1 MSHIRTYFGVS
12 GEDASKVNDCLEILR
27 LAVLIP
33 CYNEAQTI
41 GKVVRDFRH
50 ALPDAKVYVYDNN
63 SSDDTAMIAAEA
75 GALVRREHLQGKGYV
90 VSRMFSE
97 IDADI
102 YLLCDGDATYDVASA
117 PEMIRCLLRDQL
129 DMVCAS
135 RVDTS
140 VDAYRPGH
148 RFGNLILTGLVA
160 AIFGRQFRDMLTGYR
175 VFSRRFVKSFPVLSS
190 GFEIETQ
197 LTVHAL
203 EMQMRVAEV
212 ATPYFERP
220 PGSLSKLSTY
230 KDGWRILRT
239 IIILVKEERPLAFF
253 SVMFLVLISVSLILG
268 FPIIGEYVRTGLV
281 PRFPTAILATGLS
294 LLAFLSLAS
303 GLILDTVS
311 HGRREAKR
319 LFYLA
324 LAPLPL
330 VDRDCEGCGAKNDGC

>member
-1 MSHIRTYFGVS
+1 MSHNVRTYLGVS
-12 GEDASKVNDCLEILR
+12 GQDASEVSDSHEILR

-41 GKVVRDFRH
+41 GKVVREFRQT
-50 ALPDAKVYVYDNN
+50 LPDAKVYVYDNN
-63 SSDDTAMIAAEA
+63 SFDNTAIIAAEA
-75 GALVRREHLQGKGYV
+75 GALVRREPLQGKGFV

-102 YLLCDGDATYDVASA
+102 YLLCDGDSTYDVASA

-197 LTVHAL
+197 MTVHAL

-230 KDGWRILRT
+230 KDGWRILRS
-239 IIILVKEERPLAFF
+239 IIILVKEERRG
-253 SVMFLVLISVSLILG
+253 IQ
-268 FPIIGEYVRTGLV
+268 
-281 PRFPTAILATGLS
+281 
-294 LLAFLSLAS
+294 
-303 GLILDTVS
+303 
-311 HGRREAKR
+311 K
-319 LFYLA
+319 
-324 LAPLPL
+324 
-330 VDRDCEGCGAKNDGC
+330 